1 MTLKLSY
8 QLMTASQVRGTLEV
22 LADQIVSANAG
33 RQVVLLGIQRR
44 GIPMAQRMAEHIGA
58 RTGQQPQ
65 MGMLDINLYRD
76 DLTKVATQPVVRRT
90 DIPADIDDKDV
101 ILIDDVLY
109 TGRTVGAALRALT
122 DFGRMR
128 TIQLAVFV
136 DRGHREIPVEADFV
150 GKKIT
155 TKDTEVVEVRLTE
168 VDGEDAIYGM
178 DKT

>member
-8 QLMTASQVRGTLEV
+8 QLMTAAEVRGTLQT

-33 RQVVLLGIQRR
+33 RHVVLLGIQRR
-44 GIPMAQRMAEHIGA
+44 GIPMAQRMAEHILA
-58 RTGQQPQ
+58 RTGQRPE

-90 DIPADIDDKDV
+90 EIPPDIDDKDV
-101 ILIDDVLY
+101 ILVDDVLY
-109 TGRTVGAALRALT
+109 TGRTVGAALRALI

-136 DRGHREIPVEADFV
+136 DRGHREIPVEANFI
-150 GKKIT
+150 GKRIA

-168 VDGEDAIYGM
+168 VDGEDAIYVM
-178 DKT
+178 EKA

>member
-8 QLMTASQVRGTLEV
+8 QLMTAAEV
-22 LADQIVSANAG
+22 NGALQTLADQIVSANAG
-33 RQVVLLGIQRR
+33 RHVVLLGIQRR

-58 RTGQQPQ
+58 RTGQRPG

-90 DIPADIDDKDV
+90 EIPPDIDDKDV
-101 ILIDDVLY
+101 ILVDDVLY
-109 TGRTVGAALRALT
+109 TGRTVGAALRALI

-136 DRGHREIPVEADFV
+136 DRGHREIPVEANFI
-150 GKKIT
+150 GKKIA

-168 VDGEDAIYGM
+168 VDGEDAIYVM
-178 DKT
+178 EKA

>member
-8 QLMTASQVRGTLEV
+8 QLMTAAEVRGTLQT

-33 RQVVLLGIQRR
+33 RHVVLLGIQRR

-58 RTGQQPQ
+58 RTGQPPQ

-90 DIPADIDDKDV
+90 EIPPDIDDKDV
-101 ILIDDVLY
+101 ILVDDVLY
-109 TGRTVGAALRALT
+109 TGRTVGAALRALI

-136 DRGHREIPVEADFV
+136 DRGHREIPVEANFI
-150 GKKIT
+150 GKKIA

-168 VDGEDAIYGM
+168 VDGEDAIYVM
-178 DKT
+178 EKA